1 LMPALVAL
9 RAASSRYAGEAAGRE
24 ESVGEI
30 GAAGELGSGEAVLGE
45 EIAAGMMIDVNGAV
59 HSCDIGKMMYV
70 EADLTRNMVEA
81 AEGRC
86 LTVR

>member
-1 LMPALVAL
+1 MPALVAL

-24 ESVGEI
+24 EGVEEI
-30 GAAGELGSGEAVLGE
+30 GAAGELGSGEAVVGE
-45 EIAAGMMIDVNGAV
+45 EIAAGMMIEVNRAV
-59 HSCDIGKMMYV
+59 RLCDIRKMMYV
-70 EADLTRNMVEA
+70 EADLTRDIVEA